1 MKLAIV
7 SALLLGAC
15 VAADTDDVAKVGSDN
30 VAPINVIDE
39 VEIPTATP
47 DHVDYGSVIITGV
60 EIPGRQSTKTHLDW
74 QTVLEV
80 DPYGWSMEFCAA
92 SDSLP
97 ASDVCSAICDPDS
110 FIARVNDTN
119 QQNPETCTQHSCQL
133 GDKIVNI
140 EVCSPANS

>member
-110 FIARVNDTN
+110 FIARANDTN